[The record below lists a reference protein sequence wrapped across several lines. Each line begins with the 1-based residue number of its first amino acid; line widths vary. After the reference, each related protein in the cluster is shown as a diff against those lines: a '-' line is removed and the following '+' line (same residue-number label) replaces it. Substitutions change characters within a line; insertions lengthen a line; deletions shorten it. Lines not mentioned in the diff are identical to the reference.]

1 MRYKDGK
8 RYIIKGRV
16 NLLKKE
22 EILIRRIVRMK
33 FDLELRE
40 IKDICGNVIFNRA
53 MDMYLR
59 NKVRSIRINENSINI
74 LSVTAI
80 VQSAYDVNN
89 YKTSV
94 LINNRNFKL
103 YPNCSC
109 EAFTQYHMC
118 KHVGAVLIKLN
129 KEGVRGRGINI
140 PKSGEEELLETYKS
154 TFDKAIRGV
163 EKESL
168 NMDITLVVEDE
179 HYGSKKKSFYLELK
193 IGTSRLYVVKNIRE
207 LMECMYTSGGTI
219 NFGKELQYNNT
230 KYMFKDKDQ
239 EIMNIIKEIYDLN
252 LEVMNRVYTNRS
264 IFFSGK
270 RVFLSE
276 GQLKNILAI
285 KNGKTINL
293 DYKGEHYKDITVSLG
308 NMPTSFYMF
317 MKGDNLNID
326 MNGEMSQAIC
336 ENTGLYYL
344 NNTLYLLSEKEK
356 SDFIPLHRA
365 FTKSKNNTIS
375 FKKSSIND
383 VANFLLPKLK
393 SISPI
398 VIKDES
404 VKKLI
409 KEEPLVTEFYLDKD
423 KDRVTC
429 DVKFNYGEE
438 SFYYNLQN
446 ESKNIKDENQQLLN
460 EKEVGVSEDISEDI
474 VIRDLVKERKTIEK
488 LYGLG
493 FKNIDKSFYIEDED
507 ELVEFLTYGVEELA
521 EVGEVYYSDSFKE
534 IKILTPKSFNSSIRL
549 NDSDLLEFNFNIEG
563 ISKEELKAT
572 LTSIKQKKKYYKL
585 KNGSIIPLQGSEF
598 KDIYS
603 VIDNFDISISKL
615 ASGSVEIP
623 KYASLYIDEKIN
635 KGALNFV
642 TRNKGFKNL
651 IDNIKDVKSNEYRV
665 PEEQGEVLRTY
676 QEIGFKWFKT
686 LSQCGFGGILG
697 DEMGL
702 GKTLQA
708 ITFINSEKQ
717 EGNLKNKAL
726 IVCPTSLV
734 YNWVMEFEKF
744 SKDLRIV
751 AVSGSKAEREI
762 LIENIDEYDV
772 IITSYALIRRDF
784 EYYEKMK
791 FDICIIDEAQY
802 IKNPTSLNAES
813 VKSIQAKSKFAMTG
827 TPIENSLTELWS
839 IFDFIMPG
847 YLKTH
852 GKFNKNF
859 ELPIVKEKDDKALE
873 ELLKLIKPFIL
884 RRFKRDVALELPPK
898 IEHKIVVDMTSEQKK
913 LYYSYVDAYKE
924 EMEQE
929 IKEKGFNKSR
939 MKILSLITRLRQI
952 CCDPASFIENY
963 KGDSGKYHA
972 LYDILEEA
980 LENNHKVLLFSQF
993 TTILGSI
1000 REKLNKKGINT
1011 MYLDGSVPSKD
1022 RMNLVKEFNEGE
1034 PSVFLISLKAG
1045 GTGLNLTSADMVIHF
1060 DPWWNPAVEEQ
1071 AEDRA
1076 HRIGQKNTVEVIK
1089 LIAKGTIEEKIYN
1102 IQEKKKEIIDKVI
1115 DGEEHTELTLSSMN
1129 EKELEEL
1136 FS

>member
-1 MRYKDGK
+1 M
-8 RYIIKGRV
+8 
-16 NLLKKE
+16 N
-22 EILIRRIVRMK
+22 
-33 FDLELRE
+33 FDLELSE
-40 IKDICGNVIFNRA
+40 IKDICGSVIYNRA

-59 NKVRSIRINENSINI
+59 NKVRSIRINEDSTNI

-89 YKTSV
+89 YKTNV
-94 LINNRNFKL
+94 LINNKNLKI

-109 EAFTQYHMC
+109 EGFNEYHMC
-118 KHVGAVLIKLN
+118 KHIGAVLIKLN
-129 KEGVRGRGINI
+129 KEGVGGRGINI
-140 PKSGEEELLETYKS
+140 PKSSEEELLETYKN
-154 TFDKAIRGV
+154 TFDKEIRGV
-163 EKESL
+163 EKETL
-168 NMDITLVVEDE
+168 NMEVTLIVEE
-179 HYGSKKKSFYLELK
+179 ESYGSKRKSFYIELK
-193 IGTSRLYVVKNIRE
+193 IGTNRLYVVKNIRE
-207 LMECMYTSGGTI
+207 LMECMYRSGGTI
-219 NFGKELQYNNT
+219 NFGKELQYTNT
-230 KYMFKDKDQ
+230 RYMFKDKDKK
-239 EIMNIIKEIYDLN
+239 IINIIKEVYDLN

-276 GQLKNILAI
+276 GQLKNILDI
-285 KNGKTINL
+285 KSGNSINL
-293 DYKGEHYKDITVSLG
+293 EYKGELHKGVTVSLG
-308 NMPTSFYMF
+308 GIPTSFYMF
-317 MKGDNLNID
+317 IKGDKLNID
-326 MNGEMSQAIC
+326 MNGEIPQAVC
-336 ENTGLYYL
+336 EDTGLYYL

-356 SDFIPLHRA
+356 NDFSPLHKA
-365 FTKSKNNTIS
+365 FTKAKDKTIS
-375 FKKSSIND
+375 FKKDSIND

-398 VIKDES
+398 VIKDEK
-404 VKKLI
+404 VKELI
-409 KEEPLVTEFYLDKD
+409 KEEPLITEFYLDKD
-423 KDRVTC
+423 GDKVTC
-429 DVKFNYGEE
+429 DIKFNYGEE
-438 SFYYNLQN
+438 SFYYGSENERRNLREVNQDGV
-446 ESKNIKDENQQLLN
+446 ENIKSGATKDKVDNIL
-460 EKEVGVSEDISEDI
+460 
-474 VIRDLVKERKTIEK
+474 IRDLVQERIIIDK
-488 LYGLG
+488 LLSLG
-493 FKNIDKSFYIEDED
+493 FKNNDKTFYIEQEED
-507 ELVEFLTYGVEELA
+507 LVEFLTYGVEELA
-521 EVGEVYYSDSFKE
+521 EVGDVYYSDSFKE
-534 IKILTPKSFNSSIRL
+534 MKILTPKSFSSSIKL
-549 NDSDLLEFNFNIEG
+549 NDLDLLEFNFNIEG
-563 ISKEELKAT
+563 ISKEELKET
-572 LTSIKQKKKYYKL
+572 LNSIKQRKKYFKL
-585 KNGSIIPLQGSEF
+585 KNGSIIPLQGNEI

-635 KGALNFV
+635 SGTLGFIA
-642 TRNKGFKNL
+642 RNKGFKNL
-651 IDNIKDVKSNEYRV
+651 IDTIKDINSNEYKI
-665 PEEQGEVLRTY
+665 PEEQNQILRSY
-676 QEIGFKWFKT
+676 QKTGFKWFKT
-686 LSQCGFGGILG
+686 LSECGFGGILG

-708 ITFINSEKQ
+708 ITFINSEKE
-717 EGNLKNKAL
+717 EGKLKNKAL

-744 SKDLRIV
+744 AKDLKVV
-751 AVSGSKAEREI
+751 AISGSRGEREA
-762 LIENIDEYDV
+762 LVENLEEYDV
-772 IITSYALIRRDF
+772 IITSYALIRRDL
-784 EYYEKMK
+784 EYYENTK
-791 FDICIIDEAQY
+791 FDLCIIDEAQY

-859 ELPIVKEKDDKALE
+859 ELPIVKEKDQAALD
-873 ELLKLIKPFIL
+873 ELLKLIRPFIL
-884 RRFKRDVALELPPK
+884 RRFKKDVALELPPK
-898 IEHKIVVDMTSEQKK
+898 IEHKVVVDMTEEQKK
-913 LYYSYVDAYKE
+913 LYYSYVDSYKE

-929 IKEKGFNKSR
+929 IKDKGFNKSR

-1000 REKLNKKGINT
+1000 RKRLTEKGINT
-1011 MYLDGSVPSKD
+1011 MYLDGAIPAKD
-1022 RMNLVKEFNEGE
+1022 RMNLVREFNEGE
-1034 PSVFLISLKAG
+1034 PAVFLISLKAG

-1071 AEDRA
+1071 AVDRA

-1102 IQEKKKEIIDKVI
+1102 IQEKKKEIIEKVL
-1115 DGEEHTELTLSSMN
+1115 DGEEHTDLTLSSMS
-1129 EKELEEL
+1129 EKELAEL

>member
-1 MRYKDGK
+1 M
-8 RYIIKGRV
+8 
-16 NLLKKE
+16 N
-22 EILIRRIVRMK
+22 
-33 FDLELRE
+33 FDLELNE
-40 IKDICGNVIFNRA
+40 IKDICGNVIYNRA

-59 NKVRSIRINENSINI
+59 NKVRSIRVNENSTNI

-89 YKTSV
+89 YKTNV
-94 LINNRNFKL
+94 LVNNKNSKI

-109 EAFTQYHMC
+109 EDFSEYHMC
-118 KHVGAVLIKLN
+118 KHIGAVLIKLN
-129 KEGVRGRGINI
+129 KEGIQVRGINF
-140 PKSGEEELLETYKS
+140 PKSEEEELLETYKS
-154 TFDKAIRGV
+154 IFDKEVRGV
-163 EKESL
+163 EKEPL
-168 NMDITLVVEDE
+168 NVEVTLVVEDE
-179 HYGSKKKSFYLELK
+179 SYGSKRKSFYIELK
-193 IGTSRLYVVKNIRE
+193 IGTGRLYVVKNIRE
-207 LMECMYTSGGTI
+207 LMECMYRSGGTI
-219 NFGKELQYNNT
+219 SFGKELQYTNT
-230 KYMFKDKDQ
+230 RYMFKDKDKK
-239 EIMNIIKEIYDLN
+239 IMDIIKEVYDLN
-252 LEVMNRVYTNRS
+252 LEVMNRIYTNRS
-264 IFFSGK
+264 VFFSGK
-270 RVFLSE
+270 RAFLSE
-276 GQLKNILAI
+276 GQLKSILDI
-285 KNGKTINL
+285 MNGKCINL
-293 DYKGEHYKDITVSLG
+293 EYKGQLHKYITVSLSSI
-308 NMPTSFYMF
+308 PTSFYMS

-326 MNGEMSQAIC
+326 MNGEMAQVIC
-336 ENTGLYYL
+336 EDTGLYYL

-356 SDFIPLHRA
+356 NDFIPIHRA
-365 FTKSKNNTIS
+365 FTRSEDNTIS
-375 FKKSSIND
+375 FGSDSIND

-404 VKKLI
+404 VKEII
-409 KEEPLVTEFYLDKD
+409 KEEPLIMEFYLDKN
-423 KDRVTC
+423 KDRITC

-438 SFYYNLQN
+438 SFYYTLEN
-446 ESKNIKDENQQLLN
+446 EKKNKKEENQDDI
-460 EKEVGVSEDISEDI
+460 EEREVGVSKTISKD
-474 VIRDLVKERKTIEK
+474 VFIRDLVRERMIIEK

-493 FKNIDKSFYIEDED
+493 FKNKDRNFYIEEEED
-507 ELVEFLTYGVEELA
+507 LVEFLTYGVEELA
-521 EVGEVYYSDSFKE
+521 EAGDVYYSDNFKE

-549 NDSDLLEFNFNIEG
+549 NDLDLLEFNFNIEG
-563 ISKEELKAT
+563 ISKDELKET

-585 KNGSIIPLQGSEF
+585 KNGSIIPLQGSEI

-623 KYASLYIDEKIN
+623 KYASLYVDEKIN
-635 KGALNFV
+635 NGALKFV

-651 IDNIKDVKSNEYRV
+651 IDIIKDINSNEYTV
-665 PEEQGEVLRTY
+665 PLEQKKVLRSY
-676 QEIGFKWFKT
+676 QETGFKWFKT
-686 LSQCGFGGILG
+686 LSKCGFGGILG

-708 ITFINSEKQ
+708 ITFINSEKE

-744 SKDLRIV
+744 SKELKVV
-751 AVSGSKAEREI
+751 AISGSKGEREA
-762 LIENIDEYDV
+762 LVENMEEYDV
-772 IITSYALIRRDF
+772 IITSYALIRRDL

-802 IKNPTSLNAES
+802 IKNPTSLNSES

-859 ELPIVKEKDDKALE
+859 ELPIVKEKDDRALE
-873 ELLKLIKPFIL
+873 ELLKLIRPFIL

-898 IEHKIVVDMTSEQKK
+898 IEHKIVVDMTTEQKR

-924 EMEQE
+924 EMEEE

-972 LYDILEEA
+972 LYDILEGA
-980 LENNHKVLLFSQF
+980 LMNNHKVLLFSQF

-1000 REKLNKKGINT
+1000 KEKLNKKGIKT
-1011 MYLDGSVPSKD
+1011 MYLDGSIPSKE
-1022 RMNLVKEFNEGE
+1022 RMNLVREFNEGE

-1071 AEDRA
+1071 AVDRA

-1102 IQEKKKEIIDKVI
+1102 IQEKKKEIIEKVL
-1115 DGEEHTELTLSSMN
+1115 DGEEHTDLTLSSMN
-1129 EKELEEL
+1129 EKELQEL

>member
-1 MRYKDGK
+1 M
-8 RYIIKGRV
+8 
-16 NLLKKE
+16 N
-22 EILIRRIVRMK
+22 

-40 IKDICGNVIFNRA
+40 IKDICGNVIYNRA

-59 NKVRSIRINENSINI
+59 NKVRSIRVNENSINI

-94 LINNRNFKL
+94 LINNKNLKL

-109 EAFTQYHMC
+109 EAFSEYHMC

-129 KEGVRGRGINI
+129 KEGIRGRGINI

-154 TFDKAIRGV
+154 TFDKEVRGI

-168 NMDITLVVEDE
+168 NMDVTLVVEDE

-193 IGTSRLYVVKNIRE
+193 VGTSRLYVVKNIRE
-207 LMECMYTSGGTI
+207 LMECMYKSGGTI

-239 EIMNIIKEIYDLN
+239 EIMNIIKEVYDLN

-264 IFFSGK
+264 VFFSGK

-276 GQLKNILAI
+276 GQLKNILTI
-285 KNGKTINL
+285 KNRKVINL
-293 DYKGEHYKDITVSLG
+293 EYKGEYHKDTTVSLG
-308 NMPTSFYMF
+308 CIPTSFYMF

-326 MNGEMSQAIC
+326 MNGEVPQVIC
-336 ENTGLYYL
+336 EDTGLYYL

-356 SDFIPLHRA
+356 GDFIPLHRA
-365 FTKSKNNTIS
+365 FTKSENNTIS
-375 FKKSSIND
+375 FERSSIND
-383 VANFLLPKLK
+383 VANFILPKLK

-404 VKKLI
+404 VKELI
-409 KEEPLVTEFYLDKD
+409 KEEPLITEFYLDKD
-423 KDRVTC
+423 KDTVTC

-438 SFYYNLQN
+438 SFYYNLKN
-446 ESKNIKDENQQLLN
+446 EKKNIEEENQKSLN
-460 EKEVGVSEDISEDI
+460 EIEAGISKDTSEDIL
-474 VIRDLVKERKTIEK
+474 IRDLVKERKIIEK

-493 FKNIDKSFYIEDED
+493 FKNRDNNFYIEDEED
-507 ELVEFLTYGVEELA
+507 LVEFLTYGVEELA
-521 EVGEVYYSDSFKE
+521 EVGDVYYSDSFKE

-549 NDSDLLEFNFNIEG
+549 NDLDLLELNFNIEG
-563 ISKEELKAT
+563 ISREELKET

-585 KNGSIIPLQGSEF
+585 KNGSIIPLQGNEI

-623 KYASLYIDEKIN
+623 KYASLYIDDKIN
-635 KGALNFV
+635 KGALSFI

-651 IDNIKDVKSNEYRV
+651 IDNIKDVNSNEYRV
-665 PEEQGEVLRTY
+665 PEEQESVLRAY
-676 QEIGFKWFKT
+676 QVIGFKWFKT
-686 LSQCGFGGILG
+686 LAQCGFGGILG

-708 ITFINSEKQ
+708 ITFINSEKK

-744 SKDLRIV
+744 SKELKIV
-751 AVSGSKAEREI
+751 AISGSKGEREV
-762 LIENIDEYDV
+762 LLEDMEKYDV
-772 IITSYALIRRDF
+772 IITSYALIRRDLG
-784 EYYEKMK
+784 YYEKMK

-963 KGDSGKYHA
+963 KGDSGKYNA

-1000 REKLNKKGINT
+1000 REKLNKKGVNT

-1022 RMNLVKEFNEGE
+1022 RMNLVREFNEGE
-1034 PSVFLISLKAG
+1034 PSIFLISLKAG

-1071 AEDRA
+1071 AVDRA

-1102 IQEKKKEIIDKVI
+1102 IQEKKKEIIEKVI
-1115 DGEEHTELTLSSMN
+1115 DGEEHTELVLSSIS